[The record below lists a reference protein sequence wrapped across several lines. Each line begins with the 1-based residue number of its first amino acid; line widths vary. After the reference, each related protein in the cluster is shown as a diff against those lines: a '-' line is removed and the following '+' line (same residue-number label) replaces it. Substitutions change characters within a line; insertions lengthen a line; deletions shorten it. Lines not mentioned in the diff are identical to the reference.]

1 MKKKS
6 LSAKKIIHSKL
17 IKHLKDPKI
26 NNIFRVFNN
35 NLKFINEKNTAV
47 AVSGGPDSLALTF
60 LFKCLNIKNKK
71 KGYFYTVDHKLRK
84 NSSNEAKT
92 IKKLLKNY
100 DIDCKILIWRGK
112 KPNSN
117 LQSIA
122 RNKRYSLIHNQCIKD
137 KVESLITGHHIG
149 DLYENFFIR
158 MLRGSGLD
166 GFVSFNSIKNK
177 LKNDIYILRPLINI
191 QKEDLIYISKKIFG
205 FYLEDPSNKKD
216 EFKRSR
222 LRKIINNLKKEGL
235 DHQKLNLT
243 INNLSSSNKAI
254 NYYVN
259 KNISE
264 NSKILKKS
272 TYILSQK
279 FLDNPTDVLIRS
291 FSKVLKLVGENYYPP
306 RGKSLI
312 YLINLIKSKNFNKM
326 TLSGC
331 VIEKISKSLLIYKE
345 KRQKT

>member
-6 LSAKKIIHSKL
+6 LSAKKIIHKKL
-17 IKHLKDPKI
+17 IKNLKNNRINKVFKI
-26 NNIFRVFNN
+26 FKNNLGFIKTNNI
-35 NLKFINEKNTAV
+35 AV
-47 AVSGGPDSLALTF
+47 AVSGGPDSLALSY
-60 LFKCLNIKNKK
+60 LVKCLVINNKK
-71 KGYFYTVDHKLRK
+71 KAFFYLVDHKIRK
-84 NSSNEAKT
+84 NSSIESKS
-92 IKKLLKNY
+92 IRRLLKNY
-100 DIDCKILIWRGK
+100 DIKCKILTWKGK
-112 KPNSN
+112 KPKSN
-117 LQSIA
+117 LQSVA
-122 RNKRYSLIHNQCIKD
+122 RNKRYSLIYEQCIKD
-137 KVESLITGHHIG
+137 NVKYLITGHHID
-149 DLYENFFIR
+149 DLYENFFLRI
-158 MLRGSGLD
+158 LRGSGLD

>member
-35 NLKFINEKNTAV
+35 NLKFINEKNAAV

-177 LKNDIYILRPLINI
+177 LNDNLYVYRPLINI
-191 QKEDLIYISKKIFG
+191 KKEDLIYITKKVFG
-205 FYLEDPSNKKD
+205 YYLDDPSNYKND
-216 EFKRSR
+216 FKRVR
-222 LRKIINNLKKEGL
+222 LRKFIDQFKEEGL
-235 DHQKLNLT
+235 DIQKLNLT
-243 INNLSSSNKAI
+243 INNLTSSNEAI

-264 NSKILKKS
+264 NTRILKKS
-272 TYILSQK
+272 TYILNK
-279 FLDNPTDVLIRS
+279 EFLNNPTDVILRS
-291 FSKVLKLVGENYYPP
+291 FSRILKLVGTKYYPP

-312 YLINLIKSKNFNKM
+312 YLIKFIESNQNGKM

-331 VIEKISKSLLIYKE
+331 VIEKVYNSLLIYKE
-345 KRQKT
+345 KRRKT